1 MNFISRMI
9 RTIRGVALTVLVS
22 GSLAACGS
30 QDASAAATE
39 GVVAASAASPG
50 APAANADVR
59 VIEVKMVT
67 NGAEN
72 YFEPADFTVRQGDV
86 VRFVLESGL
95 HNVSFPA
102 AQNPGVANL
111 PSPSPFLQRAGEVY
125 ELTVDLAPGTY
136 TYQCDPHIM
145 MGMVGTMTVE

>member
-1 MNFISRMI
+1 MI
-9 RTIRGVALTVLVS
+9 RTFRSVALLGAVAGT
-22 GSLAACGS
+22 LAACGS
-30 QDASAAATE
+30 QDASAAAAE
-39 GVVAASAASPG
+39 GVAVGVAASA
-50 APAANADVR
+50 PAAAAAPEGRVVEVR
-59 VIEVKMVT
+59 MVT

-72 YFEPADFTVRQGDV
+72 YFEPADFTVRRGDV
-86 VRFVLESGL
+86 VRFVLDSGL

-111 PSPSPFLQRAGEVY
+111 PGPSPFLQRAGETY
-125 ELTVDLAPGTY
+125 ELTVDLAPGSY

>member
-1 MNFISRMI
+1 MI
-9 RTIRGVALTVLVS
+9 RTIGNVALLVTFA

-30 QDASAAATE
+30 QDASAAAAE
-39 GVVAASAASPG
+39 GAAVGVAAT
-50 APAANADVR
+50 APAAAAATADAR
-59 VIEVKMVT
+59 GIEGRMVT

-72 YFEPADFTVRQGDV
+72 YFEPADFTVSRGDV
-86 VRFVLESGL
+86 VRFVLDSGL

-111 PSPSPFLQRAGEVY
+111 PGPSPFLQRAGEVY
-125 ELTVDLAPGTY
+125 ELTVDLAPGSY